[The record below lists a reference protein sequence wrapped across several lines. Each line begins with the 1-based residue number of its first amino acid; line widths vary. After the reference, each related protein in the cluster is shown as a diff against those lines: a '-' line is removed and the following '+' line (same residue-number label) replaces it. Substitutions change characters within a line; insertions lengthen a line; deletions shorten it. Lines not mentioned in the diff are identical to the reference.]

1 MIDCFLTD
9 LGDCTNGGNP
19 VSTRV
24 VASPSGVGEG
34 TTGDHAT
41 LQLLPD
47 AINCTTVLLDITENC
62 RHLAQVESGTYDM
75 QAVDEVDVGMLTQA
89 CLAMHRREREAGLS
103 MELEC
108 EAGLVILSDR
118 RLWLHMLMNLISN
131 AVKFTMH
138 EQRGV
143 EQTATPGAPAVTVSI
158 ARWPNPQSGN
168 MLRVEVSDTGPG
180 IAPDAQ
186 AFIFGKFACASRGFQ
201 AQGLGSGL
209 GLHLSAKIV
218 QSLCG
223 ELELTS
229 PIRDGRGA
237 RFQFT
242 VPCTFA
248 SATNTPQLSARRGS
262 MSAGSDG
269 DGGGGGG
276 GGGGGNG
283 GGGGISVG
291 SPSVDTGPSAA
302 SPASAVPPISQ
313 AGLSAQLLNAG
324 VPRELRVLIVE
335 DDDLNYLVMSSS
347 LDVGFREMHD
357 VTVHVQHART
367 AEAALVIIAAP
378 RSDSDSNEFPF
389 DVVIADQHMER
400 AGGVMKGGEL
410 TAMLSAQRQGVHVPV
425 LVIASGDDAVQHV
438 DAVLE
443 PYRALSRADV
453 FWPKPYP
460 RRQKLVRDIVSFL
473 LRRNEEPAPPKS
485 QRLLRHGNNKVLPG
499 PTL

>member
-1 MIDCFLTD
+1 
-9 LGDCTNGGNP
+9 
-19 VSTRV
+19 
-24 VASPSGVGEG
+24 
-34 TTGDHAT
+34 
-41 LQLLPD
+41 
-47 AINCTTVLLDITENC
+47 
-62 RHLAQVESGTYDM
+62 M
-75 QAVDEVDVGMLTQA
+75 QAVDEVDVGILTQA

-103 MELEC
+103 LELKC
-108 EAGLVILSDR
+108 APQLVIHSDR
-118 RLWLHMLMNLISN
+118 RLWLHVLMNLISN

-138 EQRGV
+138 EQRGA
-143 EQTATPGAPAVTVSI
+143 EQTATPEAPAVTVSI

-186 AFIFGKFACASRGFQ
+186 AFIFGKFACASRGFR

-209 GLHLSAKIV
+209 GLHLSAKII
-218 QSLCG
+218 QLLCG

-248 SATNTPQLSARRGS
+248 SATNTSRRAS
-262 MSAGSDG
+262 MSAGGDG

-276 GGGGGNG
+276 AGGGSDGGGGGGLN
-283 GGGGISVG
+283 VG

-302 SPASAVPPISQ
+302 SSASVRPISL

-335 DDDLNYLVMSSS
+335 DDDLNYLVMASS
-347 LDVGFREMHD
+347 LEVGFREMHD

-367 AEAALVIIAAP
+367 AEAALAIIAAP
-378 RSDSDSNEFPF
+378 RSDSDSSKFPF

-400 AGGVMKGGEL
+400 AGGVMKGSEL
-410 TAMLSAQRQGVHVPV
+410 TAMLSAQRHGVHVPV

-443 PYRALSRADV
+443 PYRALSGADV

-460 RRQKLVRDIVSFL
+460 RRRKLVRDIVSFL
-473 LRRNEEPAPPKS
+473 LRRNEEPAPPTS
-485 QRLLRHGNNKVLPG
+485 QRLSLLRRGNGNNKVLPG
-499 PTL
+499 PST